1 MNLIHRYLQQDQA
14 RKSLQ
19 KELRELTTLGAR
31 LASARKIS
39 GVSQTEAAAA
49 LGLETA
55 GLISKYETDR
65 RRPSFE
71 SLKVLAELYK
81 CPLQHLVPSGDP
93 YEKLLSIIESGPTDE
108 SSLAF
113 HPGIATA
120 RIKDDEMSPVFLKG
134 DQVLADT
141 LASPI
146 ASWGYAL
153 IKCGD
158 GNRVCLLTKNND
170 SFVAEFL
177 HPGQTKRAFTVDP
190 KNIIG
195 PVIELRRSFTL
206 ARPSPDNAE

>member
-39 GVSQTEAAAA
+39 GVSQTEAAA
-49 LGLETA
+49 GPVKTA

-93 YEKLLSIIESGPTDE
+93 YEGFLAMIESGPSDE

-120 RIKDDEMSPVFLKG
+120 RIKDDRNGSCFFKRGPGIGRHTSFANRLLG
-134 DQVLADT
+134 LCFDQVRRWQPSL
-141 LASPI
+141 PI
-146 ASWGYAL
+146 NQ
-153 IKCGD
+153 KQRFFC
-158 GNRVCLLTKNND
+158 R
-170 SFVAEFL
+170 
-177 HPGQTKRAFTVDP
+177 
-190 KNIIG
+190 
-195 PVIELRRSFTL
+195 
-206 ARPSPDNAE
+206 